1 MKIIADF
8 HIHSKYS
15 RATSSKMDL
24 EHIYLYAKRKG
35 INIVGTGDFT
45 HPQWL
50 KEIQEKLI
58 PAEDG
63 LYRLK
68 PDLLDNLKD
77 LVFDKKDDLRFIISG
92 EISNIYN
99 KNGKTRRLHNLILLP
114 SIESA
119 EKINHLLSLQGN
131 LKSDGRPILGMDS
144 LELLKIVYETEK
156 NAMFIPA
163 HIWTPWFSLFGSMSG
178 FDSLEEAFGKYS
190 NYLTALETGLSSD
203 PKMNWRLSM
212 LDQYSLVSNS
222 DAHSPDN
229 LGREANIFDIDLSY
243 SQIKK
248 ALIEK
253 DKNKFLSTIEFFPEE
268 GKYHYDG
275 HRLCQVRLSPAE
287 RKKINGICP
296 VCHRPLTVGV
306 LSRVEELADREEGI
320 MPPTAIPFKSL
331 IPLKEIIADVL
342 NVDPHT
348 KSVENIYLKLL
359 QQFNNEFN
367 LLLNVPV
374 EEISKLAGEKIALA
388 ISNMRE
394 GKVEIEPGY
403 DGEYGKIKI
412 PLEVKTREQNSLF

>member
-92 EISNIYN
+92 EISNIYA

-144 LELLKIVYETEK
+144 LELLKIVYEKEK
-156 NAMFIPA
+156 NSMFIPA

>member
-92 EISNIYN
+92 EISNIYA

-144 LELLKIVYETEK
+144 LELLKIVYEKEK
-156 NAMFIPA
+156 NSMFIPA

-229 LGREANIFDIDLSY
+229 LGREANIFDIDFSY